1 LAPEAFRSYTDR
13 AMKVVYDYGM
23 LPGGRHRYPAGIAA
37 SRRTDGGSGT
47 QDGQPGAPAG
57 RRRTEPVII
66 IHRGPEAGAAGA
78 AGAAGR
84 DGVQANGRDNLHPAE
99 LTPEARARDREVRG
113 HERAHLLSL
122 GAYAASGIQLTETTG
137 PGGQAVAVAG
147 RVKADLTEVSGNPQA
162 TLRKAHAVQRA
173 ALAPGEPSA
182 ADMRVA
188 AEAYRLAQTAR
199 EKMRSHLFDEN
210 A

>member
-1 LAPEAFRSYTDR
+1 
-13 AMKVVYDYGM
+13 MKVVYDYGM
-23 LPGGRHRYPAGIAA
+23 LPGGRHRYAAGIAA
-37 SRRTDGGSGT
+37 GRRAGDGSGT
-47 QDGQPGAPAG
+47 SGAQPGAAAG

-66 IHRGPEAGAAGA
+66 IHRGPEAGAAGR
-78 AGAAGR
+78 AGE
-84 DGVQANGRDNLHPAE
+84 QATERGDLHRAE

-122 GAYAASGIQLTETTG
+122 GAYAASGIELTETTG
-137 PGGQAVAVAG
+137 PGGEAVAVAG
-147 RVKADLTEVSGNPQA
+147 RVKADLTEVPGNPQA